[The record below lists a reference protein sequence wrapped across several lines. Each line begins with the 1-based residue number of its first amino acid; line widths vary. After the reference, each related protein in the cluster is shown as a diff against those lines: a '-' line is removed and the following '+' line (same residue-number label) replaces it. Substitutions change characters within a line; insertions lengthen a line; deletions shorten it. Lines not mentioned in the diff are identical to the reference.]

1 MVRVVSSVLH
11 EVVSQPAIERLKV
24 GLLQTQVMFE
34 RLLQEAGGARPRGMH
49 FCCSQGKF
57 S

>member
-1 MVRVVSSVLH
+1 MVSSVLH